1 MSNLTSHGHILKRH
15 YEPNT
20 CSHTNGMRHYT
31 DQIVD
36 VNCIDCLRNLARRSR
51 WAKGVLESE
60 RIKRIMANNRKMFR
74 RAK

>member
-1 MSNLTSHGHILKRH
+1 MVVRNHGHVLKRH
-15 YEPNT
+15 YLMSGS
-20 CSHTNGMRHYT
+20 CSHTKGMRHYT
-31 DQIVD
+31 DQMVD

-51 WAKGVLESE
+51 WAKRALESE